1 MASSAY
7 DRFMASMV
15 IDQDAWRDGTGYDLA
30 ALDELSPE
38 EMRSAEAHLI
48 ARKDEDWRDTEALA
62 YIGSDKAM
70 AALKASTRGP
80 NQQVRLKAAQAL
92 ADAGEEGDLE
102 AQIIHALKFSELYDG
117 LAQAELMAE
126 SHPTPAIKETLLRGI
141 LTSNDGRAVRFAALL
156 YYFHGL
162 ADEPFDFRQRPY
174 FLTFRTEDMAER
186 RRLVEDL
193 RERLGMPASALDGL

>member
-1 MASSAY
+1 MTSSAY

-15 IDQDAWRDGTGYDLA
+15 IDQDAWRDGTGYDLS
-30 ALDELSPE
+30 ALDDLTPE
-38 EMRSAEAHLI
+38 ELRSVEAHLI
-48 ARKDEDWRDTEALA
+48 ARKDEDWRDAEALA
-62 YIGSDKAM
+62 HIGSDKAK
-70 AALKASTRGP
+70 AALKASTEGP

-92 ADAGEEGDLE
+92 ADAGEDSGLE
-102 AQIIHALKFSELYDG
+102 AQIIHALRFSELYDG

-126 SHPTPAIKETLLRGI
+126 SHPTPAIKETLLRGA
-141 LTSNDGRAVRFAALL
+141 LTSTDGRAVRFVALL

-186 RRLVEDL
+186 RRLVEEL
-193 RERLGMPASALDGL
+193 REKLGMPASALEGL